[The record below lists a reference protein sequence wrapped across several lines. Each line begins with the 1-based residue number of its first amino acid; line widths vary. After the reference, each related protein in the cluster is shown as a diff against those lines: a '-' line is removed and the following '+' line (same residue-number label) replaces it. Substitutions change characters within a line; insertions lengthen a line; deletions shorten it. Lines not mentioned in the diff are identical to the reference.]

1 VNVSDR
7 THDREPACP
16 ACGNAVAAAPPLYAV
31 TGVPVQSNLLAP
43 TRADALGFPR
53 GDLRLAFCRACGFVW
68 NAAFDPATQQLSAAY
83 EATQGFSPT
92 FNAFARSLAAR
103 WSDRYH
109 LKGKHLLEIGCGRGE
124 FIATLADVSGCASAV
139 GIDPIADPARPPP
152 GAPANLRLVN
162 DCYSERYAHL
172 PADFVCCR
180 HTLEHIPDVG
190 AFVRMVRR
198 VIGTRTDAIVCFEVP
213 DTMRVLREGAF
224 WDLYYEHCSY
234 FTAGSLARLFRAAG
248 FELLDLACEYDGQYL
263 VLEAK
268 PGKTSS
274 RLGAEDD
281 LAAVAEAVRAFPGVC
296 AERIGR
302 WRRLIDDTLG
312 RGRRLAIWGAG
323 SKAVGFCSTLG
334 LSDEQV
340 PLVIDINPHKQNTYL
355 PGTAQRIAG
364 PEALRAYEPD
374 VLIVMNPVYREEIG
388 RDLMRMGLN
397 AEVVAL

>member
-1 VNVSDR
+1 MPDR
-7 THDREPACP
+7 TLARELACP
-16 ACGNAVAAAPPLYAV
+16 ACGNAVAAAAPFYAAP
-31 TGVPVQSNLLAP
+31 GIPVQSNLLAP
-43 TRADALGFPR
+43 TRADALAFPR
-53 GDLRLAFCRACGFVW
+53 GDLRLVFCPACGFIW
-68 NAAFDPATQQLSAAY
+68 NAAFDPATQQHSAAY

-103 WSDRYH
+103 WAERH
-109 LKGKHLLEIGCGRGE
+109 RLKGKHVLEIGCGRGE
-124 FIATLADVSGCASAV
+124 FVALLAEASGCASAV

-152 GAPANLRLVN
+152 GAPASLRLIN
-162 DCYSERYAHL
+162 DYYSERYADL

-190 AFVRMVRR
+190 EFVRTVRR
-198 VIGTRTDAIVCFEVP
+198 VIGTRSDTVVGFEVP
-213 DTMRVLREGAF
+213 DTLRVLREGAF

-248 FELLDLACEYDGQYL
+248 FELLDEAREYDGQYL

-268 PGKTSS
+268 PGATPSS
-274 RLGAEDD
+274 RLDAEDD
-281 LAAVAEAVRAFPGVC
+281 LAAATEAVRAFPAVC
-296 AERIGR
+296 AAQVGR
-302 WRRLIDDTLG
+302 WRRLIDHTLG
-312 RGRRLAIWGAG
+312 AGRRLAIWGAG

-355 PGTAQRIAG
+355 PGTGQRIAG
-364 PEALRAYEPD
+364 PDELRAYAPD
-374 VLIVMNPVYREEIG
+374 VVVVMNPVYRQEIG
-388 RDLMRMGLN
+388 RDLRRMGLN